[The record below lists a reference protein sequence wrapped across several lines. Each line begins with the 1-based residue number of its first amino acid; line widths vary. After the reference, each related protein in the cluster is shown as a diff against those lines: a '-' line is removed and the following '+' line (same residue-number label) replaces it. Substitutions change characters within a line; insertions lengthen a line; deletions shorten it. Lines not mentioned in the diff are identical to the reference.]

1 MHYIIGT
8 SFAITPNPKLG
19 IRDKRFKPGQ
29 AYTLIYIAKKDDKAI
44 YTFLGMDRN
53 KIVIEFNNC
62 READAFISKLKNEK
76 IPDYDNQIPSVID
89 TVAD

>member
-29 AYTLIYIAKKDDKAI
+29 AYTLIYISKKDDKAV
-44 YTFLGMDRN
+44 YTFLGMDRS
-53 KIVIEFNNC
+53 KVVVEFNSC
-62 READAFISKLKNEK
+62 READAFISKFRNER
-76 IPDYDNQIPSVID
+76 IPDYENQLSPVID
-89 TVAD
+89 NVAD